1 MDYNLEL
8 FRFII
13 TLDSIH
19 YIIMY
24 INTKLTVKVDN
35 KVKKV

>member
-13 TLDSIH
+13 TLDSMH

>member
-8 FRFII
+8 FRFVI